1 MFTLE
6 DREICKNCDYKEI
19 CAGECEK
26 TIIPDPFIYIYIQ
39 LTARKLKKMN
49 LLIM

>member
-6 DREICKNCDYKEI
+6 DKEI

-26 TIIPDPFIYIYIQ
+26 TIKGYDKHIPDID
-39 LTARKLKKMN
+39 
-49 LLIM
+49 

>member
-6 DREICKNCDYKEI
+6 DREICKNCEYKEI

-26 TIIPDPFIYIYIQ
+26 T
-39 LTARKLKKMN
+39 RKTKE
-49 LLIM
+49 

>member
-6 DREICKNCDYKEI
+6 DREICKNCEYKII

-26 TIIPDPFIYIYIQ
+26 TINGYDENHIPHID
-39 LTARKLKKMN
+39 
-49 LLIM
+49 

>member
-6 DREICKNCDYKEI
+6 DREICKDCDFKII

-26 TIIPDPFIYIYIQ
+26 TINGYDEKHIPNID
-39 LTARKLKKMN
+39 
-49 LLIM
+49 

>member
-26 TIIPDPFIYIYIQ
+26 TIKGYDEHIPHID
-39 LTARKLKKMN
+39 
-49 LLIM
+49 